1 MYMEICQPGL
11 KLYIPII
18 LYIMPLFL
26 EVFVPFSLEFTCS
39 QLALRHLGNQLST
52 MFYFSPITVVHKE
65 KIVKH
70 SERP

>member
-18 LYIMPLFL
+18 LYIMPLFH

-39 QLALRHLGNQLST
+39 QLALRHLGNQLSAV
-52 MFYFSPITVVHKE
+52 FCFSPTTVVHVE
-65 KIVKH
+65 KIIKH